1 MQIGS
6 HHKRIN
12 KAPSPSSSIR
22 HSQQH
27 YQNHFVPHSSIA
39 HNVQEDQYGTFT
51 NRFYKNRM
59 PLLTYLLSYLL
70 TPWSTVLL
78 EKLTA
83 FQLVKKF
90 PALYWTRRFIAA
102 FTSAGHLSLSWA
114 SSIQS
119 MPPHSISWRSILIL
133 SSYLRLGLPSGIFPS
148 GFSAKTQYA
157 TLFSPIL
164 AICPANLIL
173 LDLFTR
179 KTVGWEYRSLSSTD
193 H

>member
-1 MQIGS
+1 MPSPTGSIIHLETQSIWGYHQKKNKAPSATMQIGS

-90 PALYWTRRFIAA
+90 PALY
-102 FTSAGHLSLSWA
+102 
-114 SSIQS
+114 
-119 MPPHSISWRSILIL
+119 
-133 SSYLRLGLPSGIFPS
+133 
-148 GFSAKTQYA
+148 
-157 TLFSPIL
+157 
-164 AICPANLIL
+164 
-173 LDLFTR
+173 
-179 KTVGWEYRSLSSTD
+179 
-193 H
+193 